1 MVWVQ
6 TSQTGATYSS
16 VQTQQRER
24 PPPQQLQQQQ
34 QKRQAQHHNNCS
46 IKKRRTSKNQQDH
59 NTIIKPTVRKQVNM
73 FDEARRQSP
82 LFWFYASERANRR
95 DHTAD
100 SHDLRC
106 VAVPVWRGS
115 TPQWPQ
121 LGMFWHL
128 PLSFFVLWWFYAMIS
143 HRPIGFSW
151 VPSSQQR
158 SSWAKAQCRCRRMP
172 CLRLSVTALA
182 VMACREGMAWEERRG
197 WTWQALHWHLQEEK
211 PPHAWKAAADG
222 WHEICWN

>member
-1 MVWVQ
+1 MTWNPNWLKLCVGTGGSAAEVGSRLGSPQVSTRLMSSSLPGYNMVGVQ
-6 TSQTGATYSS
+6 KLCWLINHLVGVFINFPGLISH
-16 VQTQQRER
+16 RWFELRLHR
-24 PPPQQLQQQQ
+24 PGPHIPRF
-34 QKRQAQHHNNCS
+34 KHNSGSNHHHNNYNS
-46 IKKRRTSKNQQDH
+46 SSRNDKHNITTTVASKKRRTSKNQQDH

-128 PLSFFVLWWFYAMIS
+128 PLSLFVLWWFYAMIS
-143 HRPIGFSW
+143 HRPIG
-151 VPSSQQR
+151 
-158 SSWAKAQCRCRRMP
+158 
-172 CLRLSVTALA
+172 
-182 VMACREGMAWEERRG
+182 
-197 WTWQALHWHLQEEK
+197 H
-211 PPHAWKAAADG
+211 
-222 WHEICWN
+222 